1 MRLVVTL
8 ICATIAFGQ
17 KQPFDVQ
24 TMLKLSRLSEPVLSP
39 DARLV
44 AFTVQT
50 VDLDRNTKPKQISVV
65 GVNGSLP
72 RQLTVMGTDN
82 ERPRW
87 SPDSRQIYFV
97 SNRDGSSQIW
107 SMSPDGG
114 SIRQISHLSSEA
126 GGILISPDGKKIVF
140 TSNVYPQCGADD
152 ACNKDTL
159 DAENKSK

>member
-1 MRLVVTL
+1 MRLVLTL
-8 ICATIAFGQ
+8 VCAANLFGQ

-39 DARLV
+39 DAKLV

-50 VDLDRNTKPKQISVV
+50 VDLDRNTKPKQVYVV
-65 GVNGSLP
+65 GLNGSLP
-72 RQLTVMGTDN
+72 RQLTVLGSDN

-107 SMSPDGG
+107 SMNPEGG
-114 SIRQISHLSSEA
+114 S
-126 GGILISPDGKKIVF
+126 
-140 TSNVYPQCGADD
+140 
-152 ACNKDTL
+152 
-159 DAENKSK
+159 